1 MNNEVKTHDDLLER
15 IKELEYDLSV
25 REQIDKTLLFL
36 SQHGWENPRESFFH
50 SLARFLAETLQMDYV
65 CIDRLEGDLL
75 AAETFAVYFD
85 GKFEDNVSYTLK
97 ETPCGDVVGKTIC
110 CFPCGVRHL
119 FKNDVVLQD
128 MLAES
133 YVGTTLF
140 NSINQP
146 IGLIAVIGRQPLK
159 NTYFAETVLK
169 LAAVRAAG
177 ELERINAEKALVKS
191 EERYR
196 SLLLNLEVGIVVHA
210 PDTSIVMNSIRA
222 AEILGLSDEQ
232 MKGKTAVDPAWKF
245 VNVDKMPMLL
255 SDYPVN
261 RIATSKKP
269 IRNYVL
275 GIFQPN
281 INDITWVMVNGFPV
295 MNQKGNITEIVI
307 SFSDITIQKK
317 AELIINQQN
326 EELKKLDAD
335 KNRFITI
342 LGHDL
347 KSPFNSI
354 LGFLNLLK
362 NNIHKYDIDKIENQI
377 NIINNSA
384 QNTFIL
390 LEDILL
396 WARAQSGKLSFKPQK
411 ANFIIICTE
420 IINNLINNA
429 NEKKITINCFEN
441 EKTILSAD
449 LDMFKTILRNLLS
462 NAIKFTNE
470 KGKINIYA
478 EKKQTN
484 AIITISDNGVGIDK
498 ENQSKLWEISQQY
511 TTTGTA
517 AEKGTGL
524 GLLLCK
530 EFVEKH
536 GGKIWVESELGK
548 GSNFKF
554 TMPLCIDRQI

>member
-1 MNNEVKTHDDLLER
+1 M
-15 IKELEYDLSV
+15 
-25 REQIDKTLLFL
+25 
-36 SQHGWENPRESFFH
+36 
-50 SLARFLAETLQMDYV
+50 
-65 CIDRLEGDLL
+65 
-75 AAETFAVYFD
+75 
-85 GKFEDNVSYTLK
+85 
-97 ETPCGDVVGKTIC
+97 
-110 CFPCGVRHL
+110 
-119 FKNDVVLQD
+119 
-128 MLAES
+128 
-133 YVGTTLF
+133 
-140 NSINQP
+140 
-146 IGLIAVIGRQPLK
+146 
-159 NTYFAETVLK
+159 
-169 LAAVRAAG
+169 
-177 ELERINAEKALVKS
+177 
-191 EERYR
+191 
-196 SLLLNLEVGIVVHA
+196 
-210 PDTSIVMNSIRA
+210 
-222 AEILGLSDEQ
+222 
-232 MKGKTAVDPAWKF
+232 
-245 VNVDKMPMLL
+245 
-255 SDYPVN
+255 N

>member
-362 NNIHKYDIDKIENQI
+362 NNIHKYDIGKIENQI

>member
-1 MNNEVKTHDDLLER
+1 MNDEVKTNDDLLKR
-15 IKELEYDLSV
+15 INELEYDLSI

-97 ETPCGDVVGKTIC
+97 ETPCGDVVGKAIC

-169 LAAVRAAG
+169 LVAVRAAG

-295 MNQKGNITEIVI
+295 TNQKGNITEIVI
-307 SFSDITIQKK
+307 SFSDITVQKK

-326 EELKKLDAD
+326 EELKKLNAD

-347 KSPFNSI
+347 RSPFNSI
-354 LGFLNLLK
+354 LGFSDLLLK
-362 NNIHKYDIDKIENQI
+362 NLHKYDIDKIEKLLKLIHQT
-377 NIINNSA
+377 A
-384 QNTFIL
+384 HRTFDL
-390 LEDILL
+390 LEDLLL
-396 WARAQSGKLSFKPQK
+396 WTKSYSGKLTIEYQKIDFKE
-411 ANFIIICTE
+411 ICTE
-420 IINNLINNA
+420 IINNSKHQADTKAIS
-429 NEKKITINCFEN
+429 INCFET
-441 EKTILSAD
+441 EKIILSAD
-449 LDMFKTILRNLLS
+449 INMLKTILRNLIS
-462 NAIKFTNE
+462 NAIKFSNNN
-470 KGKINIYA
+470 GQINIFT
-478 EKKQTN
+478 EKNQTEVT
-484 AIITISDNGVGIDK
+484 ITVSDNGVGIEKD
-498 ENQSKLWEISQQY
+498 NIPKLWDFTHPIS
-511 TTTGTA
+511 TSGTA
-517 AEKGTGL
+517 NEKGTGF

-536 GGKIWVESELGK
+536 GGKIWVESVVGK
-548 GSNFKF
+548 GSEFKF
-554 TMPLCIDRQI
+554 TLPLCND

>member
-97 ETPCGDVVGKTIC
+97 ETPCGDVVGKAIC

-362 NNIHKYDIDKIENQI
+362 NNIHKYDIGKIENQI

>member
-97 ETPCGDVVGKTIC
+97 ETPCGDVVGKAIC

-478 EKKQTN
+478 EKKHTN